1 MGPGISIDNGSNQ
14 SSSNDNNLA
23 YADQPRPSRHSM
35 SAHPK
40 LLAALRA
47 SEADT
52 SGAMSP
58 FAGFAALSKGRASI
72 DAGDMNLSFT
82 GNPSHRGQRKS
93 LHIEAV
99 VGKDKVI
106 KHVPKHV
113 RQSLDRAHSDA
124 GRKSSELSAPPPA
137 QSTGMRNSQDFIRP
151 RSFERTASIP
161 EQAAEQHKLSLD
173 DQQISDTQHAGL
185 PASSS
190 GYQTAGKDSSTTNSH
205 ASTEAFPDSSAD
217 GLN

>member
-1 MGPGISIDNGSNQ
+1 MGPGVSIGNGSNQ
-14 SSSNDNNLA
+14 SGSNDNNLA
-23 YADQPRPSRHSM
+23 YADRPRPSRHSM

-82 GNPSHRGQRKS
+82 GNPSYRGQRKS

-113 RQSLDRAHSDA
+113 RQSLDRANSDA

-137 QSTGMRNSQDFIRP
+137 QST
-151 RSFERTASIP
+151 IP
-161 EQAAEQHKLSLD
+161 EQAAGQHKLSLD

-190 GYQTAGKDSSTTNSH
+190 GYQTAG
-205 ASTEAFPDSSAD
+205 
-217 GLN
+217 